1 MIDNKDKITVEEE
14 DEDFKI
20 PTEVKR
26 VILKIMNDSPTLV
39 MVGEK
44 QYMIKNL
51 RTYSLNR
58 ILELGFDLCKT
69 DESIDSDKKMLFS
82 LCTDINKGCEIVAI
96 LLCNHL
102 FTPDNVDFSNPFA
115 TITYNEKL
123 INYMKVKILN
133 STFDTNQWAAII
145 LSALKSIDLSQ
156 LFTMLTLVKQFTDSL
171 TSVRTKAEEQLQ
183 YWQEAK
189 SAI

>member
-1 MIDNKDKITVEEE
+1 MIDNKNKPAIE
-14 DEDFKI
+14 DEGEDFKI
-20 PTEVKR
+20 PTELKR
-26 VILKIMNDSPTLV
+26 EILKIMNDSPTLV
-39 MVGEK
+39 KVGDK

-51 RTYSLNR
+51 RAYSLNR

-69 DESIDSDKKMLFS
+69 DESIDSDKKVLFS
-82 LCTDINKGCEIVAI
+82 LCTDINRGCEIVAI

-102 FTPDNVDFSNPFA
+102 FTPDNEN
-115 TITYNEKL
+115 L

-171 TSVRTKAEEQLQ
+171 TSVRAKAEEQLQ